1 MVMMLLLFVFMMVV
15 VVMIVLVFVFMM
27 VVAVMMLLVVVFMM
41 AVVLMMM
48 LVVVDFFYISYI
60 YKTSVYLKQC
70 CNMTFDKKN
79 SNKFS
84 KSSSLVCIQVLALSK
99 SFLGT
104 RCI

>member
-1 MVMMLLLFVFMMVV
+1 MIVLMFVFMMVV
-15 VVMIVLVFVFMM
+15 VVMIVLMFVFMM
-27 VVAVMMLLVVVFMM
+27 VVVVMMLLVVLFMM
-41 AVVLMMM
+41 VVVLMMM
-48 LVVVDFFYISYI
+48 LVIVVFFFILYIDKS
-60 YKTSVYLKQC
+60 SVYLKQS